1 MSSKNTKDK
10 SSEKDWF
17 DSRVEV
23 IGLTPERNK
32 QIKCQTDHK
41 ELYLFRSWLIIN
53 LKQPIYNMAFTHINF
68 LIFMNSQ
75 VN

>member
-10 SSEKDWF
+10 SFEKDWF

-32 QIKCQTDHK
+32 QIKEEIK
-41 ELYLFRSWLIIN
+41 
-53 LKQPIYNMAFTHINF
+53 KQVTKRLVKTKGI
-68 LIFMNSQ
+68 SS
-75 VN
+75 

>member
-32 QIKCQTDHK
+32 QINNQISFLQTETDI
-41 ELYLFRSWLIIN
+41 LYYN
-53 LKQPIYNMAFTHINF
+53 LTCKST
-68 LIFMNSQ
+68 
-75 VN
+75 

>member
-32 QIKCQTDHK
+32 QIKEEIK
-41 ELYLFRSWLIIN
+41 
-53 LKQPIYNMAFTHINF
+53 KQFTKRLVKTKGI
-68 LIFMNSQ
+68 SS
-75 VN
+75 